1 MNYVVLFVFQ
11 KIKKEGK
18 GQHSYCDVCLIEDIK
33 KEKKNKLNENIQNLE
48 RLSNNIDDLINQLKI
63 LFEKINKDKE
73 ELKLKIQNKIRN
85 SINEREDELLLEVD
99 KIYNDVY
106 FDDKCFDDNII
117 KDSEKL
123 PNKIKLS
130 LEIGKKIDEKWN
142 ENNKLNLLINDCINI
157 EKNISEINKINE
169 KSIKYKNLEE
179 IKIKFILKKR
189 EKKLKIF

>member
-1 MNYVVLFVFQ
+1 M
-11 KIKKEGK
+11 
-18 GQHSYCDVCLIEDIK
+18 EDIK
-33 KEKKNKLNENIQNLE
+33 EEKKNKLYENIQNLE

-63 LFEKINKDKE
+63 LFEKIYKDKE
-73 ELKLKIQNKIRN
+73 ELKLKIQNIFTKIRN
-85 SINEREDELLLEVD
+85 SINDREDELLLEVD

-142 ENNKLNLLINDCINI
+142 ENNKLNLLINDCISI

-179 IKIKFILKKR
+179 IKIKFYPEEKGKEIENILNNI
-189 EKKLKIF
+189 KKLGNISKESKHFRN